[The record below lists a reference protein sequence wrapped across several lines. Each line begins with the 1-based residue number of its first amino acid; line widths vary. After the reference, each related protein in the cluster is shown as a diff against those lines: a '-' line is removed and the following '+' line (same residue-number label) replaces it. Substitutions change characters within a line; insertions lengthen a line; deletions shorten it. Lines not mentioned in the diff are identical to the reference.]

1 MEHDLMGFL
10 VERGEGKQILK
21 ILSNKFSKTIT

>member
-10 VERGEGKQILK
+10 VERGEGEQIMK
-21 ILSNKFSKTIT
+21 ILSDEFSKNRN

>member
-10 VERGEGKQILK
+10 VERREGEQMLK
-21 ILSNKFSKTIT
+21 ILSNKFSKNNN